1 MKKLLILCM
10 VLSACGH
17 HDNQVL
23 DHGHIETLAKDFMN
37 KTVIPQMKEP
47 RPYEITDAK
56 VVVKRVA
63 DKINDYRFIYDHLS
77 TTRDDSIENKRN
89 LDSVTNA
96 SPRQDS
102 IIDVSV
108 NIAYKTKYRLG
119 DIVTDSIKLRY
130 NPKTDKMSY
139 WPF

>member
-17 HDNQVL
+17 PNNETL
-23 DHGHIETLAKDFMN
+23 DDGHIEMLAKDFMN

-47 RPYEITDAK
+47 RPYEIINAK

-63 DKINDYRFIYDHLS
+63 DKIDDYRFIYDHLS
-77 TTRDDSIENKRN
+77 TNLSDSIENKRH
-89 LDSVTNA
+89 LDSVISA
-96 SPRQDS
+96 SQRPDS

-108 NIAYKTKYRLG
+108 NVAYKTKYRLG
-119 DIVTDSIKLRY
+119 NIVMDSIKLRY
-130 NPKTDKMSY
+130 NPHTDKISY